1 MLLHTS
7 ANQLQ
12 LSNTVTDI
20 WFPLHIHWE
29 REKWNRTRDGR
40 GEWNI
45 TTHTYTLTHKRKGF
59 EERNRD
65 TEILSSYITLI
76 LYGNLHHGDRHVTI
90 SNIPLMF
97 YQFWGFYNLSLC
109 YPFMADACA
118 HFHLHIHGLMFVVI
132 IPVARFFFFFSLL
145 FSYAQFP
152 SRYIC
157 NMQYATCI
165 RACPFIFS
173 TTSSPYRYMNINIYM
188 LCR

>member
-1 MLLHTS
+1 MKCKANAIAHKRKPVTTQQYGYGYLISTS
-7 ANQLQ
+7 YTLRR
-12 LSNTVTDI
+12 
-20 WFPLHIHWE
+20 E
-29 REKWNRTRDGR
+29 RERNWIEKEMDVGR
-40 GEWNI
+40 GIERH
-45 TTHTYTLTHKRKGF
+45 THAHKRKGF

-132 IPVARFFFFFSLL
+132 IPVARFFFFPLSSLMPNFHL
-145 FSYAQFP
+145 DIYAT
-152 SRYIC
+152 C
-157 NMQYATCI
+157 NMQ
-165 RACPFIFS
+165 RAFALVRLFS
-173 TTSSPYRYMNINIYM
+173 LRHHPYRYMNI
-188 LCR
+188 

>member
-1 MLLHTS
+1 MD
-7 ANQLQ
+7 AGK
-12 LSNTVTDI
+12 
-20 WFPLHIHWE
+20 
-29 REKWNRTRDGR
+29 RYRA
-40 GEWNI
+40 
-45 TTHTYTLTHKRKGF
+45 THTHNQKGF

-118 HFHLHIHGLMFVVI
+118 QFHLHIHGLMFVVI
-132 IPVARFFFFFSLL
+132 IPVARFFFFLSSLMPNFHL
-145 FSYAQFP
+145 DIYAT
-152 SRYIC
+152 C
-157 NMQYATCI
+157 NMQ
-165 RACPFIFS
+165 RAFALVRLFS
-173 TTSSPYRYMNINIYM
+173 LRHHPHIDIYEYINIYM